1 MTTNDAPMAGL
12 GDASGQGP
20 TATDALLAQLAI
32 LPDWKAWTPIG
43 RNKNAYLTD
52 WGNRPQTKDQIRAEI
67 AAGRCHAV
75 GLICGPVSGM
85 LVLDQDGASAA
96 EILRELLAGVQAP
109 PTWLW
114 TSGRVGRWAAAF
126 RVPELY
132 WPDLKGKWDRRTG
145 VKSPDDGKIEGLE
158 IRWTGHQ
165 SVLIGHHPLTGGY
178 GWFEG
183 RSPADLAE
191 PAEAPLPLIEAL
203 LKCQQDQPQALV
215 ELPSPSPSGLRLPL
229 LEFVALETRQFVEL
243 GGTPGS
249 WNDDQL
255 KHAQDLVGTERWIR
269 QQGHIP
275 EPTARDA
282 FSDHIAAAKRQHSSF
297 DEHKA
302 WQRYEGGLKRDPHP
316 STPSEKL
323 QERLAYHAHKAGR
336 LQAAPVQQQSTGK
349 KATNGK
355 NRPVPATFLDL
366 IRSLPDGWIEG
377 KDGQSSR
384 SGLSPGDLAGMLPA
398 DQLRFNEMSLLP
410 EAHAIKGWQ
419 SIRDA
424 DIDSAY
430 VLLSQKGWKVN
441 AEPIA
446 KAICHVARLQTF
458 HPVRNYLLSLEQNEA
473 IAPFDLDKVAP
484 HFFRAKDPLHVA
496 MVRKWLIGAVA
507 RALNPGCQM
516 DYALVLQSD
525 KQGLGKSTT
534 FKALASPE
542 WFNSTVPDADK
553 DFLLA
558 VHSCWIFEL
567 AEIEHITGGRA
578 EGRLKNLIT
587 TSIDSVRL
595 PYGRT
600 TQRMPRGSVFAGTV
614 NAREFLR
621 DSTGNRRYWV
631 VPIEGDQEL
640 DREGI
645 LRSRDAIWKSAVLAW
660 RSGEL
665 PMLDKQLEAESDA
678 QNHQYVTE
686 DVWLAM
692 LRAWLDGNPLAA
704 HFDSQNAIRPAD
716 PSQPFTTAEAV
727 HAAGLRRLDQCGRS
741 EETRIAPLL
750 RQLGFEKGSQKWRNG
765 ERVRLWSKKSVSS
778 QPSQSNSTT
787 IEKGCDAPNHNQDR
801 VSEPLSQPSQPIFS
815 KEIAEDADRQM
826 ETEISR
832 IDVKQDVTI
841 EAPIRDCL
849 KPPAVAEVGLSQPPV
864 TNSDLAVVTE
874 LQVVMAPQPRSL
886 GPDRIPCLV
895 NGETGWSRKAG
906 PMPRLS
912 VFVCHA
918 DGRQLSAGPDQ
929 VTDLLPAC

>member
-1 MTTNDAPMAGL
+1 MSASPGLRAPE
-12 GDASGQGP
+12 
-20 TATDALLAQLAI
+20 ALLAELAA
-32 LPDWKAWTPIG
+32 LPEGLALTAVGRKKAAYVSGWQNQG
-43 RNKNAYLTD
+43 MSRNHLEV
-52 WGNRPQTKDQIRAEI
+52 EI
-67 AAGRCHAV
+67 KAGRAIAI
-75 GLICGPVSGM
+75 GLICGPLSGG
-85 LVLDQDGASAA
+85 VLIVDHDGASAGP
-96 EILRELLAGVQAP
+96 LLQELTGGESLP
-109 PTWLW
+109 PTWIW
-114 TSGRVGRWAAAF
+114 SSGRPGRWAAAF
-126 RVPELY
+126 RVPEQF
-132 WPDLKGKWDRRTG
+132 WPSLKGIWEKRTD
-145 VKSPDDGKIEGLE
+145 VKSPDDPAGKVEGLE
-158 IRWTGHQ
+158 LRWSGHY
-165 SVLIGHHPLTGGY
+165 SVIAGAHPFTDGY
-178 GWFEG
+178 SWFQN
-183 RSPADLAE
+183 RSPADLPMAG
-191 PAEAPLPLIEAL
+191 APLPLIEAL
-203 LKCQQDQPQALV
+203 LKKPEMLPLLEQ
-215 ELPSPSPSGLRLPL
+215 PSPAPSGQRLPL
-229 LEFVALETRQFVEL
+229 LEFVGLETRQFVES

-255 KHAQDLVGTERWIR
+255 KHAQDLIGTERWIQ

-275 EPTARDA
+275 EPTAREA
-282 FSDHIAAAKRQHSSF
+282 FSDHIAAAKRQHSAF
-297 DEHKA
+297 DERKA
-302 WQRYEGGLKRDPHP
+302 WQRFEGGLKRDPHP

-323 QERLAYHAHKAGR
+323 QERLAYHARKAGR
-336 LQAAPVQQQSTGK
+336 HESAPLESQSTGK
-349 KATNGK
+349 KATKGK
-355 NRPVPATFLDL
+355 DRPLPPTFLDL

-484 HFFRAKDPLHVA
+484 RFFRAKGPLHVA

-631 VPIEGDQEL
+631 VPIEGEQEL

-686 DVWLAM
+686 DIWLAM

-741 EETRIAPLL
+741 DETRIAPLL

-832 IDVKQDVTI
+832 INVKQDVTI